1 MSKPALP
8 PAFCDLERWSAW
20 SLATEPERSD
30 RRQSS
35 SMESIQAFY
44 DDLLRRAAEIFAYVE
59 QFPFDEMPEDARN
72 LFYLTLSLAEVA
84 PAVEL
89 FRQPTVIDGYD
100 VKRFSM
106 KRREVRAQRT

>member
-1 MSKPALP
+1 MKPL
-8 PAFCDLERWSAW
+8 
-20 SLATEPERSD
+20 
-30 RRQSS
+30 
-35 SMESIQAFY
+35 SIRVGQ
-44 DDLLRRAAEIFAYVE
+44 LHTGE
-59 QFPFDEMPEDARN
+59 QFVETIFGSLECGNAQRVPFDEMPEDARN

-106 KRREVRAQRT
+106 KRREVRAQRA